1 MKKVVFSNRS
11 QFYLYLRNV
20 NIHNQTETIPKM
32 AGGNSDD
39 FKNLL
44 TLSVNGQRFRGNDAS
59 EILVSCIVPECKIKE
74 KTYRVMA
81 IHYNEKHRSHLVL
94 GMKCNFC
101 EWKCSESLRCFTSH
115 MHQQHNETIYM
126 DTELLLEAVRKYYV
140 DHTPI
145 CSKMRSDLIALNK
158 KLKSEQK
165 RAATVLRKAAKLA
178 AKVSVKK
185 GKKATPA
192 KVKKDTLAIP
202 AEILLTEHAE
212 ETNNIVTIDEEESLD
227 EFFDNEVAQIRG
239 GGPQVGNNVIVN
251 KPEERTTTLTR
262 KDMETQ
268 TEDDD
273 EDDDDDEYY
282 NLSSDE
288 EDGWPSSDDDD
299 TPFEKISSKAFI
311 ERVTKERENKRK
323 ISSDEDELEVLQVFK
338 KRQIFTY
345 SNI

>member
-1 MKKVVFSNRS
+1 
-11 QFYLYLRNV
+11 
-20 NIHNQTETIPKM
+20 M
-32 AGGNSDD
+32 AGGNSDE

-59 EILVSCIVPECKIKE
+59 EILVNCIVPECTIKE
-74 KTYRVMA
+74 RTYRKMA
-81 IHYNEKHRSHLVL
+81 IHYNEEHRSHLVL
-94 GMKCNFC
+94 GMRCNFC

-115 MHQQHNETIYM
+115 MSQQHNKPVYM
-126 DTELLLEAVRKYYV
+126 DTELPLEAVRKYYV

-178 AKVSVKK
+178 AKVAAKVPVKK
-185 GKKATPA
+185 CLTLLKKATPA

-212 ETNNIVTIDEEESLD
+212 ETNNIVTIDEEKSLD
-227 EFFDNEVAQIRG
+227 EFFDNETAQIRG

-262 KDMETQ
+262 KNMETQ

-288 EDGWPSSDDDD
+288 EDGCPSSDDDD
-299 TPFEKISSKAFI
+299 TPFEIISSKAFI

-345 SNI
+345 KNV